1 MIEDEKLSIER
12 VALMLPDL
20 DVGIQKTERDRPTPV
35 TKVVRFAGLAV
46 LSAIAFAGLLLAILA
61 LE

>member
-1 MIEDEKLSIER
+1 
-12 VALMLPDL
+12 MLPDL
-20 DVGIQKTERDRPTPV
+20 DVGIQKTEGDRPTPA

-46 LSAIAFAGLLLAILA
+46 LSAIAFGGLLLAILA